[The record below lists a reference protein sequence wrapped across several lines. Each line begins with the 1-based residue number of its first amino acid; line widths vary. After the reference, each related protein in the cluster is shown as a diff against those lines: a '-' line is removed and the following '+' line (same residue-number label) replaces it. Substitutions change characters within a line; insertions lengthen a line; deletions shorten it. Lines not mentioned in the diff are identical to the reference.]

1 MFDYDIVIF
10 RDDAHTYF
18 LLHSVLWIRL
28 NFDLDTFN
36 FDLDPF
42 NFDLDPFN
50 FDLDQFNFDL
60 DQLKL

>member
-28 NFDLDTFN
+28 NFDLD
-36 FDLDPF
+36 PF
-42 NFDLDPFN
+42 CEIKSFFLSKNLIGP
-50 FDLDQFNFDL
+50 
-60 DQLKL
+60 

>member
-10 RDDAHTYF
+10 RDDVNYF
-18 LLHSVLWIRL
+18 LLHSVLWTR
-28 NFDLDTFN
+28 FN

-50 FDLDQFNFDL
+50 FDLDPF
-60 DQLKL
+60 KLLSGSV